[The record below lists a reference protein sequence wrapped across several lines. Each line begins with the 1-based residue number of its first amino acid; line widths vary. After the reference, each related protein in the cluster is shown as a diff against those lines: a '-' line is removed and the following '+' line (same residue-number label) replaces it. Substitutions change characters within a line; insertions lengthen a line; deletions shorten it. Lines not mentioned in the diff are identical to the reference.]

1 MSKAEWQGTVV
12 KKYGALLD
20 GSNLYPRI
28 LVRLDNGQTVRTRR
42 LARWP
47 GRVDRTFWKELTIG
61 DAVRKT
67 PDGGIQ
73 RA

>member
-1 MSKAEWQGTVV
+1 MDDMSKTEWQGTVV
-12 KKYGALLD
+12 KKYRALLD

-28 LVRLDNGQTVRTRR
+28 LVRLDNGQTVKT
-42 LARWP
+42 
-47 GRVDRTFWKELTIG
+47 RVDRTFWKGLTIG

>member
-1 MSKAEWQGTVV
+1 MDDMSKAEWQGTVV
-12 KKYGALLD
+12 KKYRALLD

-28 LVRLDNGQTVRTRR
+28 LVRLDNGQTVKT
-42 LARWP
+42 
-47 GRVDRTFWKELTIG
+47 RVDRTFWKGLTIG

-67 PDGGIQ
+67 PDGGKQ